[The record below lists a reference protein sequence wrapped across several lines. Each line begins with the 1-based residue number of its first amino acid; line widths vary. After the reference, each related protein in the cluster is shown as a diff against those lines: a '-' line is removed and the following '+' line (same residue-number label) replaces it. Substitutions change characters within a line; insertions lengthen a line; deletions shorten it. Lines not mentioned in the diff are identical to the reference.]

1 MFLIIFSERVVIAG
15 MTRWQLMLSLIGFLG
30 IAQAQDVTTIHE
42 VVELHASPHKVY
54 EALLDSKL
62 FTAFSGVEG
71 TIHRE
76 PGGMFSLFGGQITG
90 RNVELIPDKRIV
102 QAWRAASWP
111 EGVYSI
117 ARFELE
123 AQGAGTR
130 MVFDQIGFPA
140 GLKEHLA
147 DGWQGHYFGPMKKY
161 FGE

>member
-1 MFLIIFSERVVIAG
+1 MFLIIFPGHVVIAG
-15 MTRWQLMLSLIGFLG
+15 MTRCLLMLSLVSFLG
-30 IAQAQDVTTIHE
+30 ARAEEATTIHE
-42 VVELHASPHKVY
+42 VVELHATPHKVY

-62 FTAFSGVEG
+62 FSTFSGVPG
-71 TIHRE
+71 QIHRE

-111 EGVYSI
+111 EGAYSI

-123 AQGAGTR
+123 AQGSSTR
-130 MVFDQIGFPA
+130 IVFDHIGFPA

-147 DGWQGHYFGPMKKY
+147 EGWQGHYFGPMKKY

>member
-1 MFLIIFSERVVIAG
+1 MFLIIFSGRVVIAG
-15 MTRWQLMLSLIGFLG
+15 MTRRLLMLSLVGFLG
-30 IAQAQDVTTIHE
+30 AQAEDATTIHE

-62 FTAFSGVEG
+62 FTAFSGVPGE
-71 TIHRE
+71 IHRE
-76 PGGMFSLFGGQITG
+76 PGGTFSLFGGQITG

-117 ARFELE
+117 ARVELE
-123 AQGAGTR
+123 AQGSNTR
-130 MVFDQIGFPA
+130 MVFDHIGFAA

-147 DGWQGHYFGPMKKY
+147 EGWQGHYFGPMKKY